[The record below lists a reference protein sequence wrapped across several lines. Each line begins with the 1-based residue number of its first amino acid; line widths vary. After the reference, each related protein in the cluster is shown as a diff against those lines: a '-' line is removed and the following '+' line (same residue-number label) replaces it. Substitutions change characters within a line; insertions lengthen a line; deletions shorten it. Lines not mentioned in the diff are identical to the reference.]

1 METSNSLLTLCNLLK
16 MQKNWQNRI
25 KDVVASKYYLVKNYT
40 LMLDNLIN
48 LIWQHAGNA
57 IINNPAIPNEQNN
70 AVISEAGNSIVGTLK
85 NMISQGNMQDV
96 MNLFHNSGNLS
107 SNPATQNI
115 SGNFVQALMDKFGLD
130 QNAASGVAGDLIPN
144 VLQSLVHKTNDPN
157 DSSFNVQ
164 GIISQLASG
173 QEAGMGAGVLDKIK
187 GMFGQ

>member
-1 METSNSLLTLCNLLK
+1 
-16 MQKNWQNRI
+16 
-25 KDVVASKYYLVKNYT
+25 
-40 LMLDNLIN
+40 MLDNLIN